1 MCDHCGCRDQPPIG
15 ELMDEHDRIMELAWR
30 LVEALS
36 ASSASAGTS
45 HEDVRADLR
54 TLLRMH
60 AEKEERALYPLLV
73 ASGDMEAPDRV
84 AFEQEHVDLLA
95 LVDSAEFDTRG
106 SNLLAAHIKAEE
118 LELFPGTMFAF
129 GDDEWEQMERVSHE
143 LFHEFGISHDHDRAS
158 ATATERV
165 LGEE

>member
-30 LVEALS
+30 LVDRPTEAG
-36 ASSASAGTS
+36 SSSD
-45 HEDVRADLR
+45 EVRIELR
-54 TLLRMH
+54 TLLAMH
-60 AEKEERALYPLLV
+60 AEKEEQALYPLLV
-73 ASGDMEAPDRV
+73 ASGDMEAADRV
-84 AFEQEHVDLLA
+84 LFEQEHVDLLA
-95 LVDSAEFDTRG
+95 LVDGAEFDTSG

-129 GDDEWEQMERVSHE
+129 GDEAWEQMERVSHE
-143 LFHEFGISHDHDRAS
+143 LFHEFGISHDHIANRGS
-158 ATATERV
+158 AAATERV